1 MKKEFNGET
10 WLLITLII
18 LSSFS
23 YWYLH
28 ENKPYLDKTNLK
40 NKLDLT
46 LKVEDKE
53 NNISKSVD
61 FIDQKIIKKS
71 IEIIKEDSLS
81 ILPSN
86 GNVEDQIDFYNK
98 DEAPRG

>member
-23 YWYLH
+23 YWYLQ
-28 ENKPYLDKTNLK
+28 ENKPYLNHTNVN
-40 NKLDLT
+40 NKLDLS

-53 NNISKSVD
+53 SNISKSVD
-61 FIDQKIIKKS
+61 FFDQKIIKKS
-71 IEIIKEDSLS
+71 IEIIKEW
-81 ILPSN
+81 LPVN
-86 GNVEDQIDFYNK
+86 
-98 DEAPRG
+98 